1 MNNPAP
7 GPTEGLFSVTLTLP
21 AGLDE
26 TQAGCFLACA
36 DDDALASSLVRDM
49 KQGGQWTVQWITTIH
64 PTRMDLGIRKDLAV
78 VMAGLDSDFGKDLV
92 WEILPIDPETNW
104 LELNYKALPAFNIG
118 DFYIYGSH
126 HDGSIPAGQ
135 IGLLIDAATAF
146 GSGEHGT
153 TAGCLEALLMLRDAG
168 GTPSSILDVG
178 TGSGI
183 LAIAARK
190 LWPVPTV
197 ATDNDPEAVRVAAVH
212 ASANNLAEGDIS
224 FICAEGFDDPAVA
237 APGPYPL
244 VIANILAAPL
254 KMMAAQLCAATAPGG
269 TIILSGILAEGQ
281 ADEVQAVYE
290 QNGADAQDRLIRG
303 EWATLI
309 LRK

>member
-1 MNNPAP
+1 MNKPAH
-7 GPTEGLFSVTLTLP
+7 GPSEGLFSVTLVMP
-21 AGLDE
+21 SGLDE
-26 TQAGCFLACA
+26 SQAGCFLACA
-36 DDDALASSLVRDM
+36 DDEALASSLVRDLR
-49 KQGGQWTVQWITTIH
+49 QGGQWVLQFITNFH
-64 PTRMDLGIRKDLAV
+64 PSRADLGLRKDLAL
-78 VMAGLDSDFGKDLV
+78 VMAGMEPKDGKDWD
-92 WEILPIDPETNW
+92 WEIREIDPDTNW
-104 LELNYKALPAFNIG
+104 LEQSYKALPAFSVG

-126 HDGSIPAGQ
+126 HDGSVPDGQ
-135 IGLLIDAATAF
+135 TGLLIDAATAF

-153 TAGCLEALLMLRDAG
+153 TAGCLEALLKLRDAG
-168 GTPSSILDVG
+168 VTPRGVLDVG

-190 LWPVPTV
+190 LWDVPHV

-212 ASANNLAEGDIS
+212 ARANGLAEDAIR

-237 APGPYPL
+237 APGPYDL

-254 KMMAAQLCAATAPGG
+254 KEMAADLCAATAPGG
-269 TIILSGILAEGQ
+269 TIILSGILAAAQ
-281 ADEVQAVYE
+281 ADEVQAAYE
-290 QNGADAQDRLIRG
+290 AQGVAAQDRLIRG

>member
-1 MNNPAP
+1 MNNNDH
-7 GPTEGLFSVTLTLP
+7 GPSEGIFAVTLILP

-26 TQAGCFLACA
+26 SQAGCFLDCA
-36 DDDALASSLVRDM
+36 DDDALASSLVRDLRA
-49 KQGGQWTVQWITTIH
+49 GGQWCLQWITETH
-64 PTRMDLGIRKDLAV
+64 PTQADLNIRKDLALLA
-78 VMAGLDSDFGKDLV
+78 AGLDPADGRDWAWQV
-92 WEILPIDPETNW
+92 TTIDPETNW
-104 LELNYKALPAFNIG
+104 LELSYQALPAFDIG
-118 DFYIYGSH
+118 AFHIYGSH
-126 HDGSIPAGQ
+126 HDGHVPDGR

-168 GTPSSILDVG
+168 VTPAAILDVG

-190 LWPVPTV
+190 LWAVPTV
-197 ATDNDPEAVRVAAVH
+197 ATDNDPEAIRVAAVH
-212 ASANNLAEGDIS
+212 AQANGLDAEAIR
-224 FICAEGFDDPAVA
+224 FICAEGFDDPAITA
-237 APGPYPL
+237 AGPYPL

-254 KMMAAQLCAATAPGG
+254 KDMAAALTGATAAGG
-269 TIILSGILAEGQ
+269 TIILSGILAAQQ

-290 QNGADAQDRLIRG
+290 RHGASAQDRLIRG